1 MLGNYLVTVTTT
13 GEAGG
18 KAGMCA
24 RCEAELKATPTATP
38 TANTAASRQEGALS
52 SPPTGS
58 LCSCWCWGWA
68 EVKVRRPSGNTAWML
83 RMQNRL
89 QRVHTLGRGEGE
101 LAAMAAAYNYP
112 FKEEEGEK
120 TEVAERGETV
130 AGDEEEGRQE
140 EREQGEDKSSD
151 DSDQSTRQQTQSP
164 WQLITLECRGPEIAE
179 SPAAL
184 GQGPSSAA
192 AGPVTSPS
200 SAAAGPVTSPSC
212 AAAGPVTSPS
222 SAAAGPVTSP
232 CAIERMPPLLS
243 YEEAG
248 PAGRSPSLHG
258 SSLLSEQE
266 QVRPLEL

>member
-1 MLGNYLVTVTTT
+1 
-13 GEAGG
+13 
-18 KAGMCA
+18 MCA
-24 RCEAELKATPTATP
+24 RCEAELKATP

-52 SPPTGS
+52 SLPTGS

-83 RMQNRL
+83 RLQNRL

-112 FKEEEGEK
+112 FKEEEEEGGK

-130 AGDEEEGRQE
+130 AGDEEEGRQEEREQGRQE

-200 SAAAGPVTSPSC
+200 SD
-212 AAAGPVTSPS
+212 AAGPVTSPS
-222 SAAAGPVTSP
+222 SDAAGPVTSP